1 MSLHFSFQL
10 SVQKG
15 MAGWGGGLLCLG
27 KTTVLILTGEK

>member
-15 MAGWGGGLLCLG
+15 MAGWGG
-27 KTTVLILTGEK
+27 TTFVPRKDNWPDLNR